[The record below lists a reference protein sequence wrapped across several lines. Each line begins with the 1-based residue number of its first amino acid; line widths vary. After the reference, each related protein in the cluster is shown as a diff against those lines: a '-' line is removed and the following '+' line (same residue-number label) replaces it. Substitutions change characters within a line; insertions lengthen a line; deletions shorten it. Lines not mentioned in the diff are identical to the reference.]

1 MPLVQQVS
9 RRDLVARRTNDQFVY
24 RQGGA
29 TNAGGTG
36 GDSLHVPPISFAF
49 GDASAAVF
57 TAAVGCV
64 LTQVSLVIDTPFN
77 GVGAAIQ
84 MSVGATVV
92 MPTNENDPAHA
103 FEYQVAPAL
112 ALNVGDQITLT
123 ITPGSGATAGA
134 GRIFIE
140 LQ

>member
-1 MPLVQQVS
+1 MPLVSQVT
-9 RRDLVARRTNDQFVY
+9 RRDIVARGTNDRFVY

-29 TNAGGTG
+29 TNANGTG
-36 GDSLHVPPISFAF
+36 GSPLHVPPISFAF
-49 GDASAAVF
+49 GDAAAPVF
-57 TAAVGCV
+57 TATVGCV
-64 LTQVSLVIDTPFN
+64 LTQLSIVIDTPFN
-77 GVGAAIQ
+77 GVGAQIQ
-84 MSVGATVV
+84 LSVGATVI

-112 ALNVGDQITLT
+112 ALNVGDQVTLT
-123 ITPGSGATAGA
+123 ITPGAGATTGA